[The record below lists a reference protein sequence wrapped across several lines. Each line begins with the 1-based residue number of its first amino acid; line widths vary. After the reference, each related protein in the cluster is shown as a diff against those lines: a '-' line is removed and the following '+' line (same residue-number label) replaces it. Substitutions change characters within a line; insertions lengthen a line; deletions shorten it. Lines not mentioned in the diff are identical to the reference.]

1 VVVQGERARGGGED
15 ARRGRGREDVGC
27 RRCVVGMI
35 VVLVLL
41 LLLLFVFVFLSLSVG
56 LMWCER
62 A

>member
-1 VVVQGERARGGGED
+1 MVVQGERARGGGED

-41 LLLLFVFVFLSLSVG
+41 LLLFVFFVVECG
-56 LMWCER
+56 TDVV
-62 A
+62 

>member
-1 VVVQGERARGGGED
+1 MVVQGERARGGGED

-41 LLLLFVFVFLSLSVG
+41 LLLFVFLSLSVG